1 MNIRGMEWTKII
13 NSISAWCGVFI
24 PSAIL
29 ILLAVVWLC
38 TGHQMQTDYTTAKN
52 WIPDLGHW
60 DTIVFLS
67 SMMFAFAGLEVAPM
81 IAGRTRNPQR
91 DFPRAMAVSAAVIVG
106 IYMVGTWA
114 LNTLF
119 TRREN
124 RHRGRRHA
132 GYACC
137 CGHAAYAV
145 VNSCYGHL
153 YVFWRSR
160 AD

>member
-13 NSISAWCGVFI
+13 NSISARCGVFI

-106 IYMVGTWA
+106 IYMVG
-114 LNTLF
+114 F
-119 TRREN
+119 
-124 RHRGRRHA
+124 GR
-132 GYACC
+132 
-137 CGHAAYAV
+137 
-145 VNSCYGHL
+145 
-153 YVFWRSR
+153 
-160 AD
+160 